1 MIGFRKLALSQ
12 RRALSLS
19 RSSTIIGIA
28 LSSLVATRPAI
39 GQQPDAASPPIR
51 ATAPPAEPE
60 VTLEAILRVALE
72 KSPDLSEAKARSQA
86 AKESAPAT
94 SRLPDPELEYQ
105 LWAQPIARPLAL
117 DETQMHMFGLRQA
130 FPAPGTLGN
139 RGDAA
144 TAKADVAEQGY
155 RARRLDLVA
164 RIERAYAA
172 YYLADREYRLH
183 LEHAELTQKVV
194 DLERAAYQAGRGTQ
208 QDVLRAGLELSRL
221 HNDVVAIQSDR
232 ETARGLLNTLMGRPV
247 DAPLGS
253 PAAIEVDA
261 LRSRARGSARASTEK
276 RPEIAAARSA
286 VRAEESE
293 ASASR
298 AAGKWPSLMV
308 GVQYMY
314 MPTMADTHNYGVMLS
329 MSLPWFNPRYGEETR
344 AAEARVTAERS
355 ALRSVQLAADY
366 QHYAASQRFEA
377 ARKTFAT
384 IDADLFP
391 QARRSFEAA
400 QANYRGGQLDSMAL
414 LDALRALLDVRTER
428 ERALANLALA
438 AADLERATGN
448 SSYGRDHGAPGK

>member
-1 MIGFRKLALSQ
+1 MTGFWRLAPAQ
-12 RRALSLS
+12 RRAHSLS
-19 RSSTIIGIA
+19 RLSTIISTA
-28 LSSLVATRPAI
+28 LI
-39 GQQPDAASPPIR
+39 I
-51 ATAPPAEPE
+51 ATAPPALAQQTTVAAPATRTPTMREQPE

-72 KSPDLSEAKARSQA
+72 KSPDLSEAKARSHA

-105 LWAQPIARPLAL
+105 LWAQPLARPLSL

-144 TAKADVAEQGY
+144 TARADVAEQSY

-164 RIERAYAA
+164 RVERAYAA
-172 YYLADREYRLH
+172 YYLADRESRLH
-183 LEHAELTQKVV
+183 LEHAQLTQKVV

-232 ETARGLLNTLMGRPV
+232 ETARGLLNTLMGRAV
-247 DAPLGS
+247 DTPLGP
-253 PAAIEVDA
+253 PASLEVEA
-261 LRSRARGSARASTEK
+261 LESRARNSARASAEK
-276 RPEIAAARSA
+276 RPELAAARSA

-298 AAGKWPSLMV
+298 AAGKWPSFMV
-308 GVQYMY
+308 GIQYMY
-314 MPTMADTHNYGVMLS
+314 MPTMPDTHNYGVMLS

-344 AAEARVTAERS
+344 AAEAKVMAERS
-355 ALRSVQLAADY
+355 ALHSVQLAADY

-384 IDADLFP
+384 IEADLFP
-391 QARRSFEAA
+391 QAQRSFEAA

-414 LDALRALLDVRTER
+414 FDALRALLDVRTER

-438 AADLERATGN
+438 AADLERATGR
-448 SSYGRDHGAPGK
+448 SSYAPDNGAPGK